1 MNTVLEDKIALL
13 PEKPGVYKMLDA
25 TGTVIYVGKAKILK
39 NRVRQY
45 FQSSRNQSPKVR
57 AMVSH
62 IADFETIEVHSEVEA
77 LSLESNLIKEFMP
90 KYNILLK
97 DDKHFPY
104 FRIDLRQDF
113 PRIEIVRRVKQDGAV
128 YLGPYIVGPSV
139 KEELQLVYDLFP
151 LRHCK
156 KSISGMQARGER
168 PCLLHHVGKC
178 CAPCSGDVTRE
189 QYHDL
194 LKEAMRLLNG
204 KSGDLIPYLKQKMQ
218 EASDSLDFERAAL
231 LRDKLKATMALQEK
245 QVAINTNDLT
255 ADVFSADACND
266 SRMVFAL
273 FVRSGKVVGT
283 HAFPLEGDG
292 DDTKEEW
299 LHAFLLQYYG
309 QDGIEIPPVVL
320 LAQQCTDISEIGEWL
335 SERKRRKVVVTVPQ
349 RGDKRQLTDMASQN
363 CSALLEKNDRIRIR
377 SWERG
382 EGALAELSG
391 ILGLN
396 EIPSRMECFDN
407 SHLMGTNTVAS
418 MVVFRDGKP
427 DKTAYRHFR
436 IRSDAGGDD
445 LISMQEVLTRRL
457 SGEGEL
463 PDLIVLDGGKTQLE
477 IGVRV
482 LRSLNLLQIP
492 ICALAE
498 SDELIYLPDRDDPIV
513 IPKNSAPLHLIERLR
528 DEAHRFAIS
537 YHRNLRSK
545 SALYSQLDEIPG
557 VGEKRKRILFD
568 TFLTVEQIKKAS
580 LEQLA
585 SVKGISHPVAVAVFE
600 FFHNATMNCQTKC
613 NTER

>member
-1 MNTVLEDKIALL
+1 MNTILEDKIALL
-13 PEKPGVYKMLDA
+13 PEKPGVYKMLDN

-45 FQSSRNQSPKVR
+45 FQSSKNHSPKVR

-104 FRIDLRQDF
+104 FRVDLRQDF
-113 PRIEIVRRVKQDGAV
+113 PRIEIVRRVKPDGAT

-139 KEELQLVYDLFP
+139 QDELRLVYDLFP
-151 LRHCK
+151 IRHCK
-156 KSISGMQARGER
+156 KNIAHMQARGER

-178 CAPCSGDVTRE
+178 CAPCSGNVSRE
-189 QYHDL
+189 QYHAYL
-194 LKEAMRLLNG
+194 QEAIRLLNG
-204 KSGDLIPYLKQKMQ
+204 RSNDLIPYLTQKMQ
-218 EASDSLDFERAAL
+218 EASDALDFERAAM
-231 LRDKLKATMALQEK
+231 LRDKLKATLALREK
-245 QVAINTNDLT
+245 QVAISTNDLM
-255 ADVFSADACND
+255 ADVFAVDSLNDA
-266 SRMVFAL
+266 RMVFSL
-273 FVRSGKVVGT
+273 FVRGGKVIGT

-292 DDTKEEW
+292 EDSPAEW

-309 QDGIEIPPVVL
+309 QDGIEIPPLIL
-320 LAQQCTDISEIGEWL
+320 LAQECTDLNTIEEWL
-335 SERKRRKVVVTVPQ
+335 TSKRSRKVSVTVPQ
-349 RGDKRQLTDMASQN
+349 RGVKHQLTDMAIQN
-363 CSALLEKNDRIRIR
+363 CTALLAKNDRIRTR
-377 SWERG
+377 EWERG

-391 ILGLN
+391 ILGLD
-396 EIPSRMECFDN
+396 EVPSRIECFDN

-436 IRSDAGGDD
+436 IHADAGGDD
-445 LISMQEVLTRRL
+445 LIAMKEVLTRRL
-457 SGEGEL
+457 SAEGEL
-463 PDLIVLDGGKTQLE
+463 PDLIVLDGGKTQLAV
-477 IGVRV
+477 GVEV
-482 LRSLNLLQIP
+482 LAELNLSHLP

-498 SDELIYLPDRDDPIV
+498 SDELIYLPDQDDPIL
-513 IPKNSAPLHLIERLR
+513 IPKNSAPLHLLERLR

-545 SALYSQLDEIPG
+545 SVLYSVLDSIDG
-557 VGEKRKRILFD
+557 VGDKRKRALYDAFI
-568 TFLTVEQIKKAS
+568 TVERIKSAS
-580 LEQLA
+580 IDELA
-585 SVKGISHPVAVAVFE
+585 SVKGMTLPAAQSVYSYFHPL
-600 FFHNATMNCQTKC
+600 T
-613 NTER
+613 

>member
-13 PEKPGVYKMLDA
+13 PEKPGVYKMLDD

-45 FQSSRNQSPKVR
+45 FRSSGNHSPKVR

-113 PRIEIVRRVKQDGAV
+113 PRIEIVRRVKPDGAT

-139 KEELQLVYDLFP
+139 QEELRLVYDLFP

-156 KSISGMQARGER
+156 KNIAAMQTRGER
-168 PCLLHHVGKC
+168 PCLLHHLGKC
-178 CAPCSGDVTRE
+178 CAPCSGSVSRA
-189 QYHDL
+189 QYHAY
-194 LKEAMRLLNG
+194 LKEAIRLLNG
-204 KSGDLIPYLKQKMQ
+204 KSGDLVPYLTQKMQ
-218 EASDSLDFERAAL
+218 EASDALDFERAAL
-231 LRDKLKATMALQEK
+231 LRDKLKATLALQEK
-245 QVAINTNDLT
+245 QAAINANDLS
-255 ADVFSADACND
+255 ADVFAVDSLND
-266 SRMVFAL
+266 SRMVFSL
-273 FVRSGKVVGT
+273 FVRDGKVIGT

-292 DDTKEEW
+292 DDAPQEW

-309 QDGIEIPPVVL
+309 QDGIEIPPNIL
-320 LAQQCTDISEIGEWL
+320 LAQECTDLIGIRDWL
-335 SERKRRKVVVTVPQ
+335 TGKRRRKVSVTVPQ
-349 RGDKRQLTDMASQN
+349 RGVKHQLTDMARQN
-363 CSALLEKNDRIRIR
+363 CAALLAKNDRIRVR
-377 SWERG
+377 EWERG
-382 EGALAELSG
+382 EGALAELSA
-391 ILGLN
+391 ILGLD

-445 LISMQEVLTRRL
+445 LLAMREVLTRRL
-457 SGEGEL
+457 SGDGEL
-463 PDLIVLDGGKTQLE
+463 PDLLVLDGGRTQLAV
-477 IGVRV
+477 GVDV
-482 LRSLNLLQIP
+482 LNELNLSHIP

-498 SDELIYLPDRDDPIV
+498 SDELIYLPESDEPV
-513 IPKNSAPLHLIERLR
+513 VLPKNSAPLHLIERLR

-545 SALYSQLDEIPG
+545 SALYSVLDGIVG
-557 VGEKRKRILFD
+557 VGDKRKRALFD
-568 TFLTVEQIKKAS
+568 TFLTVEQIKA
-580 LEQLA
+580 A
-585 SVKGISHPVAVAVFE
+585 SVEELAAVKGMTLPCAQSVYD
-600 FFHNATMNCQTKC
+600 FFHREA
-613 NTER
+613 

>member
-13 PEKPGVYKMLDA
+13 PEKPGVYKMLDD
-25 TGTVIYVGKAKILK
+25 TGTVIYVGKAKVLK

-45 FQSSRNQSPKVR
+45 FQSSKNHSPKVR

-113 PRIEIVRRVKQDGAV
+113 PRIEIVRRVKPDGAT

-139 KEELQLVYDLFP
+139 QEELRLVYDLFP

-156 KSISGMQARGER
+156 KNIAAMQARGER
-168 PCLLHHVGKC
+168 PCLLHHLGKC
-178 CAPCSGDVTRE
+178 CAPCSGSVSRE
-189 QYHDL
+189 EYHAY
-194 LKEAMRLLNG
+194 LKEAVRLLNG
-204 KSGDLIPYLKQKMQ
+204 KSGELIPYLTQKMQ
-218 EASDSLDFERAAL
+218 EASDALDFERAAL
-231 LRDKLKATMALQEK
+231 LRDKLKATLALREK
-245 QVAINTNDLT
+245 QAAINANDLS
-255 ADVFSADACND
+255 ADVFAVDSLNDA
-266 SRMVFAL
+266 RMVFSL
-273 FVRSGKVVGT
+273 FVRDGKVIGT

-292 DDTKEEW
+292 DDAPEEW

-309 QDGIEIPPVVL
+309 QDGIEIPPNIL
-320 LAQQCTDISEIGEWL
+320 LARECTDLIGIQDWL
-335 SERKRRKVVVTVPQ
+335 SGKRRRRVCIAVPQ
-349 RGDKRQLTDMASQN
+349 RGVKHQLTDMAKQN
-363 CSALLEKNDRIRIR
+363 CAALLAKNDRIRVR
-377 SWERG
+377 EWERG
-382 EGALAELSG
+382 EGALAELSA
-391 ILGLN
+391 ILGLD

-445 LISMQEVLTRRL
+445 LLAMREVLTRRL
-457 SGEGEL
+457 SGDGEL
-463 PDLIVLDGGKTQLE
+463 PDLLVLDGGKTQLS
-477 IGVRV
+477 IGVEV
-482 LRSLNLLQIP
+482 LSELNLSHIP
-492 ICALAE
+492 VCALAE
-498 SDELIYLPDRDDPIV
+498 SDELIYLPESDDPIV
-513 IPKNSAPLHLIERLR
+513 LARNSAPLHLIERLR

-545 SALYSQLDEIPG
+545 SALYSLLDGIDG
-557 VGEKRKRILFD
+557 VGDKRKRALFD
-568 TFLTVEQIKKAS
+568 AFLTVEQIKA
-580 LEQLA
+580 A
-585 SVKGISHPVAVAVFE
+585 SVEDLAAVKGMTLPCAQSVYD
-600 FFHNATMNCQTKC
+600 FFHKEA
-613 NTER
+613 

>member
-1 MNTVLEDKIALL
+1 MNTLLEDKIALL
-13 PEKPGVYKMLDA
+13 PEKPGVYKMLDG
-25 TGTVIYVGKAKILK
+25 TGTVIYVGKAKVLK

-45 FQSSRNQSPKVR
+45 FQSSKNHSPKVR

-104 FRIDLRQDF
+104 FRIDMRQDF
-113 PRIEIVRRVKQDGAV
+113 PRIEIVRRVKPDGAT

-139 KEELQLVYDLFP
+139 QEELRLVYDLFP

-156 KSISGMQARGER
+156 KNIAHMQARGER

-178 CAPCSGDVTRE
+178 CAPCSGTISRE
-189 QYHDL
+189 QYHAYL
-194 LKEAMRLLNG
+194 QEAIRLLNG
-204 KSGDLIPYLKQKMQ
+204 RSGDLIPYLSQKMQ

-231 LRDKLKATMALQEK
+231 LRDKLKATMALTEK
-245 QVAINTNDLT
+245 QAAISVNDLA
-255 ADVFSADACND
+255 ADVFAVDSLHDA
-266 SRMVFAL
+266 RMVFAL
-273 FVRSGKVVGT
+273 FVRGGKVIGT

-292 DDTKEEW
+292 DDASSEW

-309 QDGIEIPPVVL
+309 QDGIEVPPVIL
-320 LAQQCTDISEIGEWL
+320 LAQPCTDMEEIEEWL
-335 SERKRRKVVVTVPQ
+335 TDKRRRKTVLTVPQ
-349 RGDKRQLTDMASQN
+349 RGIKHQLTDMAMQN
-363 CSALLEKNDRIRIR
+363 CAALLAKNEKIRTR
-377 SWERG
+377 EWERG

-391 ILGLN
+391 ILGLD
-396 EIPSRMECFDN
+396 EIPSRIECFDN

-427 DKTAYRHFR
+427 DKTAYRHYR
-436 IRSDAGGDD
+436 IRSDAEGDD
-445 LISMQEVLTRRL
+445 LIAMHEVLTRRL
-457 SGEGEL
+457 SADGEL
-463 PDLIVLDGGKTQLE
+463 PDLLVLDGGKTQLSVGIE
-477 IGVRV
+477 V
-482 LRSLNLLQIP
+482 LSELNLSHIP

-498 SDELIYLPDRDDPIV
+498 SDELIYLPEQDEPIR
-513 IPKNSAPLHLIERLR
+513 IPRNSAPLHLIERLR

-545 SALYSQLDEIPG
+545 NALFSVLDSIDG
-557 VGEKRKRILFD
+557 IGEKRKRFLFD
-568 TFLTVEQIKKAS
+568 TFLTVERIKAAS
-580 LEQLA
+580 IDELA
-585 SVKGISHPVAVAVFE
+585 AVKGMTLPAAQSVYRY
-600 FFHNATMNCQTKC
+600 FHS
-613 NTER
+613 

>member
-13 PEKPGVYKMLDA
+13 PEKPGVYKMLDD

-45 FQSSRNQSPKVR
+45 FQSSKNHSPKVR

-113 PRIEIVRRVKQDGAV
+113 PRIDIVRRVKPDGAT

-139 KEELQLVYDLFP
+139 QDELKLVYDLFP
-151 LRHCK
+151 IRHCRK
-156 KSISGMQARGER
+156 NIASMQARGER
-168 PCLLHHVGKC
+168 PCLMHHVGKC
-178 CAPCSGDVTRE
+178 CAPCSGQITRE
-189 QYHDL
+189 RYHAY
-194 LKEAMRLLNG
+194 LKEAIRLLNG

-231 LRDKLKATMALQEK
+231 LRDKLKATLALQEK
-245 QVAINTNDLT
+245 QAAISANDLS
-255 ADVFSADACND
+255 ADVFAVDSLND
-266 SRMVFAL
+266 VRMVFAL
-273 FVRSGKVVGT
+273 FVRAGKVIGT

-292 DDTKEEW
+292 DDAKEEW
-299 LHAFLLQYYG
+299 IHAFLLQYYG
-309 QDGIEIPPVVL
+309 QDGIEIPPLVL
-320 LAQQCTDISEIGEWL
+320 LSQDCSDSDTIEAWL
-335 SERKRRKVVVTVPQ
+335 SSHRRRKVTLSVPR
-349 RGDKRQLTDMASQN
+349 RGVKRQLADIAVQN
-363 CSALLEKNDRIRIR
+363 CKALLEKNEKIRIR

-391 ILGLN
+391 ILGLE

-407 SHLMGTNTVAS
+407 SHLMGSNTVAS

-427 DKTAYRHFR
+427 DKSAYRHFR
-436 IRSDAGGDD
+436 IRSEAGGDD
-445 LISMQEVLTRRL
+445 LVSMHEVLTRRL
-457 SGEGEL
+457 SGDGEL
-463 PDLIVLDGGKTQLE
+463 PNLIVLDGGKTQLAV
-477 IGVRV
+477 GVQV
-482 LRSLNLLQIP
+482 LNELNLSHIS

-498 SDELIYLPDRDDPIV
+498 SDEIIYLPDSEDPILL
-513 IPKNSAPLHLIERLR
+513 PKNSAPLHLVERLR

-545 SALYSQLDEIPG
+545 SALYSRLDTIPG

-580 LEQLA
+580 VEELA
-585 SVKGISHPVAVAVFE
+585 SVKGISLSVAKAVYKSF
-600 FFHNATMNCQTKC
+600 
-613 NTER
+613 RSDL

>member
-1 MNTVLEDKIALL
+1 MNTILEDKIALL
-13 PEKPGVYKMLDA
+13 PEKPGVYKMLDD
-25 TGTVIYVGKAKILK
+25 TGTVIYVGKAKVLK

-45 FQSSRNQSPKVR
+45 FQSSKNHSPKVR

-104 FRIDLRQDF
+104 FRIDMRQDF
-113 PRIEIVRRVKQDGAV
+113 PRIEIVRRVKPDGAT

-139 KEELQLVYDLFP
+139 QEELRLVYDLFP
-151 LRHCK
+151 IRHCK
-156 KSISGMQARGER
+156 KNIAQMQARGER

-178 CAPCSGDVTRE
+178 CAPCSGTVSRD
-189 QYHDL
+189 QYHAYL
-194 LKEAMRLLNG
+194 QEAIRLLNG
-204 KSGDLIPYLKQKMQ
+204 RSSDLIPYLTQKMQ
-218 EASDSLDFERAAL
+218 EASDALDFERAAM
-231 LRDKLKATMALQEK
+231 LRDKLKATLALREK
-245 QVAINTNDLT
+245 QVAISANDLM
-255 ADVFSADACND
+255 ADVFAVDSLNDA
-266 SRMVFAL
+266 RMVFSL
-273 FVRSGKVVGT
+273 FVRGGKVIGT

-292 DDTKEEW
+292 EDAPAEW

-309 QDGIEIPPVVL
+309 QDGIEIPPLIL
-320 LAQQCTDISEIGEWL
+320 LAQECTDLSVIEEWL
-335 SERKRRKVVVTVPQ
+335 SSKRRRKVSVTVPQ
-349 RGDKRQLTDMASQN
+349 RGVKHQLTDMAKQN
-363 CSALLEKNDRIRIR
+363 CNALLAKNDRIRMR
-377 SWERG
+377 EWERG

-391 ILGLN
+391 ILGLD
-396 EIPSRMECFDN
+396 EVPSRIECFDN

-436 IRSDAGGDD
+436 IRAEAGGDD
-445 LISMQEVLTRRL
+445 LIAMKEVLTRRL
-457 SGEGEL
+457 SAEGEL
-463 PDLIVLDGGKTQLE
+463 PDLIVLDGGKTQLSV
-477 IGVRV
+477 GVEV
-482 LRSLNLLQIP
+482 LSELNLSHIP

-498 SDELIYLPDRDDPIV
+498 SDELIYLPEQDDPIL

-545 SALYSQLDEIPG
+545 SALYSVLDSIDG
-557 VGEKRKRILFD
+557 VGDKRKRALYD
-568 TFLTVEQIKKAS
+568 TFITVERIKNAS
-580 LEQLA
+580 MEELA
-585 SVKGISHPVAVAVFE
+585 SVKGMTHPAAQSVYAY
-600 FFHNATMNCQTKC
+600 FHPLT
-613 NTER
+613 

>member
-13 PEKPGVYKMLDA
+13 PEKPGVYKMLDD

-45 FQSSRNQSPKVR
+45 FRSSGNHSPKVR

-113 PRIEIVRRVKQDGAV
+113 PRIEIVRRVKPDGAT

-139 KEELQLVYDLFP
+139 QEELRLVYDLFP

-156 KSISGMQARGER
+156 KNIAAMQTRGER
-168 PCLLHHVGKC
+168 PCLLHHLGKC
-178 CAPCSGDVTRE
+178 CAPCSGSVSRA
-189 QYHDL
+189 QYHAY
-194 LKEAMRLLNG
+194 LKEAIRLLNG
-204 KSGDLIPYLKQKMQ
+204 KSGDLVPYLTQKMQ
-218 EASDSLDFERAAL
+218 EASDALDFERAAL
-231 LRDKLKATMALQEK
+231 LRDKLKATLALQEK
-245 QVAINTNDLT
+245 QAAINANDLS
-255 ADVFSADACND
+255 ADVFAVDSLNDA
-266 SRMVFAL
+266 RMVFSL
-273 FVRSGKVVGT
+273 FVRDGKVIGT

-292 DDTKEEW
+292 DDAPQEW

-309 QDGIEIPPVVL
+309 QDGIEIPPNIL
-320 LAQQCTDISEIGEWL
+320 LAQECTDLIGIRDWL
-335 SERKRRKVVVTVPQ
+335 TGKRRRKVSVTVPQ
-349 RGDKRQLTDMASQN
+349 RSVKHQLTDMARQN
-363 CSALLEKNDRIRIR
+363 CAALLAKNDRIRVR
-377 SWERG
+377 EWERG
-382 EGALAELSG
+382 EGALAELSA
-391 ILGLN
+391 ILGLD

-445 LISMQEVLTRRL
+445 LLAMREVLMRRM
-457 SGEGEL
+457 SGDGEL
-463 PDLIVLDGGKTQLE
+463 PDLLVLDGGRTQLAV
-477 IGVRV
+477 GVDV
-482 LRSLNLLQIP
+482 LNELNLSHIP

-498 SDELIYLPDRDDPIV
+498 SDELIYLPESDEPV
-513 IPKNSAPLHLIERLR
+513 MLPKNSAPLHLIERLR

-545 SALYSQLDEIPG
+545 SALYSVLDSIVG
-557 VGEKRKRILFD
+557 VGDKRKRALFD
-568 TFLTVEQIKKAS
+568 TFLTVEQIKA
-580 LEQLA
+580 A
-585 SVKGISHPVAVAVFE
+585 SVEELAAVKGMTLPCARSVYD
-600 FFHNATMNCQTKC
+600 FFHKEA
-613 NTER
+613 

>member
-1 MNTVLEDKIALL
+1 MNTILEDKIALL
-13 PEKPGVYKMLDA
+13 PEKPGVYKMLDE
-25 TGTVIYVGKAKILK
+25 TGTVIYVGKAKVLK

-45 FQSSRNQSPKVR
+45 FQSSKNHSPKVR

-113 PRIEIVRRVKQDGAV
+113 PRIEIVRRVKPDGAT

-139 KEELQLVYDLFP
+139 QEELRLVYDLFP

-156 KSISGMQARGER
+156 KNIAQMRARQER

-178 CAPCSGDVTRE
+178 CAPCSGEITRE
-189 QYHDL
+189 RYHNYL
-194 LKEAMRLLNG
+194 HEAIQLLNG
-204 KSGDLIPYLKQKMQ
+204 RSGDLIPYLTEKMQ
-218 EASDSLDFERAAL
+218 EASDALDFERAAM
-231 LRDKLKATMALQEK
+231 LRDKLKATLALREK
-245 QVAINTNDLT
+245 QVAINVNDLS
-255 ADVFSADACND
+255 ADVFAVDALNGA
-266 SRMVFAL
+266 RMVFSL
-273 FVRSGKVVGT
+273 FVRGGKVIGT

-292 DDTKEEW
+292 EDAPSEW

-309 QDGIEIPPVVL
+309 QDGIEIPPFVL
-320 LAQQCTDISEIGEWL
+320 LAQKCSEMCEIEEWL
-335 SERKRRKVVVTVPQ
+335 SSKRRKKVSVSNPQ
-349 RGDKRQLTDMASQN
+349 RGVKHQLTDMAMQN
-363 CSALLEKNDRIRIR
+363 CSALLAKNDKIRTR
-377 SWERG
+377 EWERG

-391 ILGLN
+391 ILGLD
-396 EIPSRMECFDN
+396 EIPSRIECYDN

-445 LISMQEVLTRRL
+445 LTAMREVLTRRL
-457 SGEGEL
+457 SAGSDL
-463 PDLIVLDGGKTQLE
+463 PDLIVLDGGKTQLSV
-477 IGVRV
+477 GVEV
-482 LRSLNLLQIP
+482 LSELNLSHIP

-498 SDELIYLPDRDDPIV
+498 SEEWIYLPEQDDPV
-513 IPKNSAPLHLIERLR
+513 MIPKSSASLHLIERLR

-545 SALYSQLDEIPG
+545 SALYSILDSIDG
-557 VGEKRKRILFD
+557 IGEKRKRLLFD
-568 TFLTVEQIKKAS
+568 TFLTVDRIKAATV
-580 LEQLA
+580 EELA
-585 SVKGISHPVAVAVFE
+585 SVKGMTLPAARSVYMYFHPE
-600 FFHNATMNCQTKC
+600 TT
-613 NTER
+613 

>member
-1 MNTVLEDKIALL
+1 MNTILEDKIALL
-13 PEKPGVYKMLDA
+13 PEKPGVYKMLDD

-45 FQSSRNQSPKVR
+45 FQSSKNHSPKVR

-104 FRIDLRQDF
+104 FRVDLRQDF
-113 PRIEIVRRVKQDGAV
+113 ARIEIVRRVKPDGAT

-139 KEELQLVYDLFP
+139 QDELRLVYDLFP
-151 LRHCK
+151 IRHCK
-156 KSISGMQARGER
+156 KNIAHMQARGER

-178 CAPCSGDVTRE
+178 CAPCSGNVSRE
-189 QYHDL
+189 QYHAYL
-194 LKEAMRLLNG
+194 QEAIRLLNG
-204 KSGDLIPYLKQKMQ
+204 RSSDLIPYLTQKMQ
-218 EASDSLDFERAAL
+218 EASDALDFERAAM
-231 LRDKLKATMALQEK
+231 LRDKLKATLALREK
-245 QVAINTNDLT
+245 QVAISTNDLM
-255 ADVFSADACND
+255 ADVFAVDSLNDA
-266 SRMVFAL
+266 RMVFSL
-273 FVRSGKVVGT
+273 FVRGGKVIGT

-292 DDTKEEW
+292 EDSPAEW

-309 QDGIEIPPVVL
+309 QEGIEIPPLIL
-320 LAQQCTDISEIGEWL
+320 LAQECTDLNTIEEWL
-335 SERKRRKVVVTVPQ
+335 ASKRRRKVSVTVPQ
-349 RGDKRQLTDMASQN
+349 RGVKHQLTDMAIQN
-363 CSALLEKNDRIRIR
+363 CMALLAKNDRIRTR
-377 SWERG
+377 EWERG

-391 ILGLN
+391 ILGLD
-396 EIPSRMECFDN
+396 EVPSRIECFDN

-436 IRSDAGGDD
+436 IHADAGGDD
-445 LISMQEVLTRRL
+445 LIAMKEVLTRRL
-457 SGEGEL
+457 SAEGEL
-463 PDLIVLDGGKTQLE
+463 PDLIVLDGGKTQLAV
-477 IGVRV
+477 GVEV
-482 LRSLNLLQIP
+482 LSELNLSHLP

-498 SDELIYLPDRDDPIV
+498 SDELIYLPDQDDPIL

-545 SALYSQLDEIPG
+545 SALYSVLDSIDG
-557 VGEKRKRILFD
+557 VGDKRKRALYDAFI
-568 TFLTVEQIKKAS
+568 TVERIKSAS
-580 LEQLA
+580 IEELA
-585 SVKGISHPVAVAVFE
+585 SVKGMTLPAAQSVYSYFHPL
-600 FFHNATMNCQTKC
+600 T
-613 NTER
+613 

>member
-13 PEKPGVYKMLDA
+13 PEKPGVYKMLDD
-25 TGTVIYVGKAKILK
+25 TGTVIYVGKAKVLK

-45 FQSSRNQSPKVR
+45 FQSSKNHSPKVR

-113 PRIEIVRRVKQDGAV
+113 PRIEIVRRVKPDGAT

-139 KEELQLVYDLFP
+139 QEELRLVYDLFP

-156 KSISGMQARGER
+156 KNIAAMQARGER
-168 PCLLHHVGKC
+168 PCLLHHLGKC
-178 CAPCSGDVTRE
+178 CAPCSGYVSRE
-189 QYHDL
+189 EYHAY
-194 LKEAMRLLNG
+194 LKEAVRILNG
-204 KSGDLIPYLKQKMQ
+204 KSGELIPYLTQKMQ
-218 EASDSLDFERAAL
+218 EASDALDFERAAL
-231 LRDKLKATMALQEK
+231 LRDKLKATLALREK
-245 QVAINTNDLT
+245 QAAINANDLS
-255 ADVFSADACND
+255 ADVFAVDSLNDA
-266 SRMVFAL
+266 RMVFSL
-273 FVRSGKVVGT
+273 FVRDGKVIGT

-292 DDTKEEW
+292 DDAPEEW

-309 QDGIEIPPVVL
+309 QDGIEIPPNIL
-320 LAQQCTDISEIGEWL
+320 LARECTDLIGIQDWL
-335 SERKRRKVVVTVPQ
+335 SGKRRRRVCIAVPQ
-349 RGDKRQLTDMASQN
+349 RGVKHQLTDMAKQN
-363 CSALLEKNDRIRIR
+363 CAALLAKNDRIRVR
-377 SWERG
+377 EWERG
-382 EGALAELSG
+382 EGALAELSA
-391 ILGLN
+391 ILGLD

-445 LISMQEVLTRRL
+445 LLAMREVLTRRL
-457 SGEGEL
+457 SGDGEL
-463 PDLIVLDGGKTQLE
+463 PDLLVLDGGKTQLS
-477 IGVRV
+477 IGVEV
-482 LRSLNLLQIP
+482 LSELNLSHIP
-492 ICALAE
+492 VCALAE
-498 SDELIYLPDRDDPIV
+498 SDELIYLPESDDPIV
-513 IPKNSAPLHLIERLR
+513 LPRNSAPLHLIERLR

-545 SALYSQLDEIPG
+545 SALYSLLDGIDG
-557 VGEKRKRILFD
+557 VGDKRKRALFD
-568 TFLTVEQIKKAS
+568 AFLTVEQIKAS
-580 LEQLA
+580 SVEDLA
-585 SVKGISHPVAVAVFE
+585 AVKGMTLPCAQSVYDY
-600 FFHNATMNCQTKC
+600 FHKEA
-613 NTER
+613 

>member
-1 MNTVLEDKIALL
+1 MNTILEDKIALL

-25 TGTVIYVGKAKILK
+25 SGTVIYVGKAKILK

-45 FQSSRNQSPKVR
+45 FHASKNHSPKVQ

-104 FRIDLRQDF
+104 FRIDMKQDF
-113 PRIEIVRRVKQDGAV
+113 PRIEIVRRVKPDGAT

-139 KEELQLVYDLFP
+139 QEELRLVYDLFP

-156 KSISGMQARGER
+156 KNIAAMQARGER

-178 CAPCSGDVTRE
+178 CAPCSGQISRE
-189 QYHDL
+189 QYHAY
-194 LKEAMRLLNG
+194 LKDAMRLLNG
-204 KSGDLIPYLKQKMQ
+204 KSGDLIPYLTEKMQ
-218 EASDSLDFERAAL
+218 EASDALDFERAAM
-231 LRDKLKATMALQEK
+231 LRDKLKATQALREK
-245 QVAINTNDLT
+245 QAAINANDLS
-255 ADVFSADACND
+255 ADVFAVDSLSD

-273 FVRSGKVVGT
+273 FVRNGKVIGT
-283 HAFPLEGDG
+283 HAFPLEGEG
-292 DDTKEEW
+292 DDSPADS

-309 QDGIEIPPVVL
+309 QDGIEIAPVVL
-320 LAQQCTDISEIGEWL
+320 LKQECTDMPEMEEWL
-335 SERKRRKVVVTVPQ
+335 SERKHRKVSITVPQ
-349 RGDKRQLTDMASQN
+349 RGVKRQLTDMAANN
-363 CSALLEKNDRIRIR
+363 CKALLEKNEQIRVR

-382 EGALAELSG
+382 EGALAELAG
-391 ILGLN
+391 ILGLD
-396 EIPSRMECFDN
+396 EVPSRVECFDN

-436 IRSDAGGDD
+436 IRSEAGGDD
-445 LISMQEVLTRRL
+445 LIAMQEVLTRRL
-457 SGEGEL
+457 SGDGEL
-463 PDLIVLDGGKTQLE
+463 PDLIVLDGGKMQLAV
-477 IGVRV
+477 GVAV
-482 LRSLNLLQIP
+482 LSELNLSHIP

-498 SDELIYLPDRDDPIV
+498 TNEIIYLPDSDHPIM
-513 IPKNSAPLHLIERLR
+513 IPKSSAPLHLVERLR
-528 DEAHRFAIS
+528 DEAHRFAIT

-545 SALYSQLDEIPG
+545 SALYSVLDTIPG
-557 VGEKRKRILFD
+557 VGEKRKRALFD
-568 TFLTVEQIKKAS
+568 AFLTVDRIKAAS
-580 LEQLA
+580 LEELT
-585 SVKGISHPVAVAVFE
+585 SVKGITNSVAQSVFDR
-600 FFHNATMNCQTKC
+600 FHTD
-613 NTER
+613 E

>member
-1 MNTVLEDKIALL
+1 MNTLLEDKIALL
-13 PEKPGVYKMLDA
+13 PEKPGVYKMLDG
-25 TGTVIYVGKAKILK
+25 TGTVIYVGKAKVLK

-45 FQSSRNQSPKVR
+45 FQSSKNHSPKVR

-104 FRIDLRQDF
+104 FRIDMRQDF
-113 PRIEIVRRVKQDGAV
+113 PRIEIVRRVKPDGAT

-139 KEELQLVYDLFP
+139 QEELRLVYDLFP

-156 KSISGMQARGER
+156 KNIAHMQARGER

-178 CAPCSGDVTRE
+178 CAPCSGTISRE
-189 QYHDL
+189 QYHAYL
-194 LKEAMRLLNG
+194 QEAIRLLNG
-204 KSGDLIPYLKQKMQ
+204 RSGDLIPYLSQKMQ

-231 LRDKLKATMALQEK
+231 LRDKLKATMALTEK
-245 QVAINTNDLT
+245 QAAISVNDLA
-255 ADVFSADACND
+255 ADVFAVDSLHDA
-266 SRMVFAL
+266 RMVFAL
-273 FVRSGKVVGT
+273 FVRGGKVIGT

-292 DDTKEEW
+292 DDASSEW

-309 QDGIEIPPVVL
+309 QDGIEVPPVIL
-320 LAQQCTDISEIGEWL
+320 LAQPCTDMEEIEEWL
-335 SERKRRKVVVTVPQ
+335 TDKRRRKTVLTVPQ
-349 RGDKRQLTDMASQN
+349 RGIKHQLTDMAMQN
-363 CSALLEKNDRIRIR
+363 CAALLAKNEKIRTR
-377 SWERG
+377 EWERG

-391 ILGLN
+391 ILGLD
-396 EIPSRMECFDN
+396 EIPSRIECFDN

-427 DKTAYRHFR
+427 DKSAYRHYR
-436 IRSDAGGDD
+436 IRSDAEGDD
-445 LISMQEVLTRRL
+445 LVAMHEVLTRRL
-457 SGEGEL
+457 SADGEL
-463 PDLIVLDGGKTQLE
+463 PDLLVLDGGKTQLSVGIE
-477 IGVRV
+477 V
-482 LRSLNLLQIP
+482 LSELNLSHIP
-492 ICALAE
+492 ICSLAE
-498 SDELIYLPDRDDPIV
+498 SDELIYLPEQDEPIR

-545 SALYSQLDEIPG
+545 SALFSVLDSIDG
-557 VGEKRKRILFD
+557 IGEKRKRILFD
-568 TFLTVEQIKKAS
+568 TFLTVERIKAAS
-580 LEQLA
+580 IDELA
-585 SVKGISHPVAVAVFE
+585 AVKGMTLPAAQSVYRY
-600 FFHNATMNCQTKC
+600 FHS
-613 NTER
+613 

>member
-13 PEKPGVYKMLDA
+13 PEKPGVYKMLDD
-25 TGTVIYVGKAKILK
+25 TGTVIYVGKAKVLK

-45 FQSSRNQSPKVR
+45 FQSSKNHSPKVR

-113 PRIEIVRRVKQDGAV
+113 PRIEIVRRVKPDGAT

-139 KEELQLVYDLFP
+139 QEELRLVYDLFP

-156 KSISGMQARGER
+156 KNIAAMQARGER
-168 PCLLHHVGKC
+168 PCLLHHLGKC
-178 CAPCSGDVTRE
+178 CAPCSGSVSRGE
-189 QYHDL
+189 YHAY
-194 LKEAMRLLNG
+194 LKEAVRLLNG
-204 KSGDLIPYLKQKMQ
+204 KSGELIPYLTQKMQ
-218 EASDSLDFERAAL
+218 EASDALDFERAAL
-231 LRDKLKATMALQEK
+231 LRDKLKATLALREK
-245 QVAINTNDLT
+245 QAAINVSDLS
-255 ADVFSADACND
+255 ADVFAVDSLNDA
-266 SRMVFAL
+266 RMVFSL
-273 FVRSGKVVGT
+273 FVRDGKVIGT

-292 DDTKEEW
+292 DDAPEEW

-309 QDGIEIPPVVL
+309 QDGIEIPPNIL
-320 LAQQCTDISEIGEWL
+320 LARECTDLIGIQDWL
-335 SERKRRKVVVTVPQ
+335 SGKRRRRVCIAVPQ
-349 RGDKRQLTDMASQN
+349 RGVKHQLTDMAKQN
-363 CSALLEKNDRIRIR
+363 CAALLAKNDRIRLR
-377 SWERG
+377 EWERG
-382 EGALAELSG
+382 EGALAELSA
-391 ILGLN
+391 ILGLD

-445 LISMQEVLTRRL
+445 LLAMREVLTRRL
-457 SGEGEL
+457 SGDGEL
-463 PDLIVLDGGKTQLE
+463 PDLLVLDGGKTQLS
-477 IGVRV
+477 IGVEV
-482 LRSLNLLQIP
+482 LSELNLSHIP
-492 ICALAE
+492 VCALAE
-498 SDELIYLPDRDDPIV
+498 SDELIYLPESDDPIV
-513 IPKNSAPLHLIERLR
+513 LPRNSAPLHLIERLR

-545 SALYSQLDEIPG
+545 SALYSLLDGIDG
-557 VGEKRKRILFD
+557 VGDKRKRALFD
-568 TFLTVEQIKKAS
+568 AFLTVEQIKA
-580 LEQLA
+580 A
-585 SVKGISHPVAVAVFE
+585 SVEDLAAVKGMTLPCAQSVYS
-600 FFHNATMNCQTKC
+600 FFHKEA
-613 NTER
+613 

>member
-1 MNTVLEDKIALL
+1 MNTLLEDKIALL
-13 PEKPGVYKMLDA
+13 PEKPGVYKMLDG
-25 TGTVIYVGKAKILK
+25 TGTVIYVGKAKVLK

-45 FQSSRNQSPKVR
+45 FQSSKNQSPKVR

-104 FRIDLRQDF
+104 FRIDMRQDF
-113 PRIEIVRRVKQDGAV
+113 PRIEIVRRVKPDGAT

-139 KEELQLVYDLFP
+139 QEELRLVYDLFP

-156 KSISGMQARGER
+156 KNIAHMQARGER

-178 CAPCSGDVTRE
+178 CAPCSGTISRE
-189 QYHDL
+189 QYHAYL
-194 LKEAMRLLNG
+194 QEAIRLLNG
-204 KSGDLIPYLKQKMQ
+204 RSGDLIPYLSQKMQ

-231 LRDKLKATMALQEK
+231 LRDKLKATMALTEK
-245 QVAINTNDLT
+245 QAAISVNDLA
-255 ADVFSADACND
+255 ADVFAVDSLHDA
-266 SRMVFAL
+266 RMVFAL
-273 FVRSGKVVGT
+273 FVRGGKVIGT

-292 DDTKEEW
+292 DDASSEW

-309 QDGIEIPPVVL
+309 QDGIEVPPVIL
-320 LAQQCTDISEIGEWL
+320 LAQPCTDMEEIEEWL
-335 SERKRRKVVVTVPQ
+335 TDKRRRKTVLTVPQ
-349 RGDKRQLTDMASQN
+349 RGIKHQLTDMAMQN
-363 CSALLEKNDRIRIR
+363 CAALLAKNEKIRTR
-377 SWERG
+377 EWERG

-391 ILGLN
+391 ILGLD
-396 EIPSRMECFDN
+396 EIPSRIECFDN

-427 DKTAYRHFR
+427 DKTAYRHYR
-436 IRSDAGGDD
+436 IRSDAEGDD
-445 LISMQEVLTRRL
+445 LVAMHEVLTRRL
-457 SGEGEL
+457 SADGEL
-463 PDLIVLDGGKTQLE
+463 PDLLVLDGGKTQLSVGIE
-477 IGVRV
+477 V
-482 LRSLNLLQIP
+482 LSELNLSHIP

-498 SDELIYLPDRDDPIV
+498 SDELIYLPEQDEPIR
-513 IPKNSAPLHLIERLR
+513 IPRNSAPLHMIERLR

-545 SALYSQLDEIPG
+545 SALFSVLDSIDG
-557 VGEKRKRILFD
+557 IGEKRKRILFD
-568 TFLTVEQIKKAS
+568 TFLTVERIKAAS
-580 LEQLA
+580 IDELA
-585 SVKGISHPVAVAVFE
+585 AVKGMTLPAAQSVYRY
-600 FFHNATMNCQTKC
+600 FHS
-613 NTER
+613 

>member
-1 MNTVLEDKIALL
+1 MNTILEDKIALL
-13 PEKPGVYKMLDA
+13 PEKPGVYKMLDE
-25 TGTVIYVGKAKILK
+25 TGTVIYVGKAKVLK

-45 FQSSRNQSPKVR
+45 FQSSKNHSPKVR

-113 PRIEIVRRVKQDGAV
+113 PRIEIVRRVKPDGAT

-139 KEELQLVYDLFP
+139 QEELRLVYDLFP

-156 KSISGMQARGER
+156 KNIAQMRARQER

-178 CAPCSGDVTRE
+178 CAPCSGEITRE
-189 QYHDL
+189 QYHTYL
-194 LKEAMRLLNG
+194 HEAIQLLNG
-204 KSGDLIPYLKQKMQ
+204 RSGNLIPYLTEKMQ
-218 EASDSLDFERAAL
+218 EASDALDFERAAM
-231 LRDKLKATMALQEK
+231 LRDKLKATLALREK
-245 QVAINTNDLT
+245 QVAINVNDLS
-255 ADVFSADACND
+255 ADVFAVDALNGA
-266 SRMVFAL
+266 RMVFSL
-273 FVRSGKVVGT
+273 FVRGGKVIGT

-292 DDTKEEW
+292 EDAPSEW

-309 QDGIEIPPVVL
+309 QDGIEIPPFVL
-320 LAQQCTDISEIGEWL
+320 LAQKCSEMCEIEEWL
-335 SERKRRKVVVTVPQ
+335 SSKRRKKVSVSNPQ
-349 RGDKRQLTDMASQN
+349 RGVKHQLTDMAMQN
-363 CSALLEKNDRIRIR
+363 CSALLAKNDKIRTR
-377 SWERG
+377 EWERG

-391 ILGLN
+391 ILGLD
-396 EIPSRMECFDN
+396 EIPSRIECYDN

-445 LISMQEVLTRRL
+445 LTAMREVLTRRL
-457 SGEGEL
+457 SAGSDL
-463 PDLIVLDGGKTQLE
+463 PDLIVLDGGKTQLSV
-477 IGVRV
+477 GVEV
-482 LRSLNLLQIP
+482 LSELNLSHIP

-498 SDELIYLPDRDDPIV
+498 SEEWIYLPEQDDPV
-513 IPKNSAPLHLIERLR
+513 MIPKSSASLHLIERLR

-545 SALYSQLDEIPG
+545 SALYSILDSIDG
-557 VGEKRKRILFD
+557 IGEKRKRLLFD
-568 TFLTVEQIKKAS
+568 TFMTVDRIKAATVE
-580 LEQLA
+580 ELA
-585 SVKGISHPVAVAVFE
+585 SVKGMTLPAARSVYMYFHPE
-600 FFHNATMNCQTKC
+600 TT
-613 NTER
+613 

>member
-1 MNTVLEDKIALL
+1 MNTILEDKIALL
-13 PEKPGVYKMLDA
+13 PEKPGVYKMLDE
-25 TGTVIYVGKAKILK
+25 TGTVIYVGKAKVLK

-45 FQSSRNQSPKVR
+45 FQSSKNHSPKVR

-113 PRIEIVRRVKQDGAV
+113 PRIEIVRRVKPDGAT

-139 KEELQLVYDLFP
+139 QEELRLVYDLFP

-156 KSISGMQARGER
+156 KNIAQMRARKER

-178 CAPCSGDVTRE
+178 CAPCSGEITRE
-189 QYHDL
+189 QYHSYL
-194 LKEAMRLLNG
+194 HEAIQLLNG
-204 KSGDLIPYLKQKMQ
+204 RSGDLIPYLTEKMR
-218 EASDSLDFERAAL
+218 EASDALDFERAAM
-231 LRDKLKATMALQEK
+231 LRDKLKATLALREK
-245 QVAINTNDLT
+245 QVAINVNDLS
-255 ADVFSADACND
+255 ADVFAVDALNGA
-266 SRMVFAL
+266 RMVFSL
-273 FVRSGKVVGT
+273 FVRGGKVIGT

-292 DDTKEEW
+292 EDAPSEW

-309 QDGIEIPPVVL
+309 QDGIEIPPFVL
-320 LAQQCTDISEIGEWL
+320 LAQKCSEMCEIEEWL
-335 SERKRRKVVVTVPQ
+335 SSKRRKKVSVSNPQ
-349 RGDKRQLTDMASQN
+349 RGVKHQLTDMAMQN
-363 CSALLEKNDRIRIR
+363 CSALLAKNDKIRTR
-377 SWERG
+377 EWERG

-391 ILGLN
+391 ILGLD
-396 EIPSRMECFDN
+396 EIPSRIECYDN

-445 LISMQEVLTRRL
+445 LTAMREVLTRRL
-457 SGEGEL
+457 SAGSDL
-463 PDLIVLDGGKTQLE
+463 PDLIVLDGGKTQLSV
-477 IGVRV
+477 GVEV
-482 LRSLNLLQIP
+482 LSELNLSHIP

-498 SDELIYLPDRDDPIV
+498 SEEWIYLPEQDDPV
-513 IPKNSAPLHLIERLR
+513 MIPKSSASLHLIERLR

-545 SALYSQLDEIPG
+545 SALYSILDSIDG
-557 VGEKRKRILFD
+557 IGEKRKRLLFD
-568 TFLTVEQIKKAS
+568 TFLTVDRIKAATV
-580 LEQLA
+580 EELA
-585 SVKGISHPVAVAVFE
+585 SVKGMTLPAARSVYMYFHPE
-600 FFHNATMNCQTKC
+600 TT
-613 NTER
+613 

>member
-13 PEKPGVYKMLDA
+13 PEKPGVYKMLDD
-25 TGTVIYVGKAKILK
+25 TGTVIYVGKAKVLK

-45 FQSSRNQSPKVR
+45 FQSSKNHSPKVR

-113 PRIEIVRRVKQDGAV
+113 PRIEIVRRVKPDGAT

-139 KEELQLVYDLFP
+139 QEELRLVYDLFP

-156 KSISGMQARGER
+156 KNIAAMQARGER
-168 PCLLHHVGKC
+168 PCLLHHLGKC
-178 CAPCSGDVTRE
+178 CAPCSGSVSRE
-189 QYHDL
+189 EYHAY
-194 LKEAMRLLNG
+194 LKEAVRLLNG
-204 KSGDLIPYLKQKMQ
+204 KSGELIPYLTQKMQ
-218 EASDSLDFERAAL
+218 EASDALDFERAAL
-231 LRDKLKATMALQEK
+231 LRDKLKATLALREK
-245 QVAINTNDLT
+245 QAAINVSDLS
-255 ADVFSADACND
+255 ADVFAVDSLNDA
-266 SRMVFAL
+266 RMVFSL
-273 FVRSGKVVGT
+273 FVRDGKVIGT

-292 DDTKEEW
+292 DDAPEEW

-309 QDGIEIPPVVL
+309 QDGIEIPPNIL
-320 LAQQCTDISEIGEWL
+320 LARECTDLIGIQDWL
-335 SERKRRKVVVTVPQ
+335 SGKRRRRVCIAVPQ
-349 RGDKRQLTDMASQN
+349 RGVKHQLTDMAKQN
-363 CSALLEKNDRIRIR
+363 CAALLAKNDRIRVR
-377 SWERG
+377 EWERG
-382 EGALAELSG
+382 EGALAELSA
-391 ILGLN
+391 ILGLD

-445 LISMQEVLTRRL
+445 LLAMREVLTRRL
-457 SGEGEL
+457 SGDGEL
-463 PDLIVLDGGKTQLE
+463 PDLLVLDGGKTQLS
-477 IGVRV
+477 IGVEV
-482 LRSLNLLQIP
+482 LSELNLSHIP
-492 ICALAE
+492 VCALAE
-498 SDELIYLPDRDDPIV
+498 SDELIYLPESDDPIV
-513 IPKNSAPLHLIERLR
+513 LPRNSAPLHLIERLR

-545 SALYSQLDEIPG
+545 SALYSLLDGIDG
-557 VGEKRKRILFD
+557 VGDKRKRALFD
-568 TFLTVEQIKKAS
+568 AFLTVEQIKT
-580 LEQLA
+580 A
-585 SVKGISHPVAVAVFE
+585 SVEDLAAVKGMTLPCAQSVYDY
-600 FFHNATMNCQTKC
+600 FHKEA
-613 NTER
+613 

>member
-13 PEKPGVYKMLDA
+13 PEKPGVYKMLDD
-25 TGTVIYVGKAKILK
+25 TGTVIYVGKAKVLK

-45 FQSSRNQSPKVR
+45 FQSSKNHSPKVR

-113 PRIEIVRRVKQDGAV
+113 PRIEIVRRVKPDGAT

-139 KEELQLVYDLFP
+139 QEELRLVYDLFP

-156 KSISGMQARGER
+156 KNIAAMQARGER
-168 PCLLHHVGKC
+168 PCLLHHLGKC
-178 CAPCSGDVTRE
+178 CAPCSGSVSRE
-189 QYHDL
+189 EYHAY
-194 LKEAMRLLNG
+194 LKEAVRLLNG
-204 KSGDLIPYLKQKMQ
+204 KSGELIPYLTQKMQ
-218 EASDSLDFERAAL
+218 EASDALDFERAAL
-231 LRDKLKATMALQEK
+231 LRDKLKATLALREK
-245 QVAINTNDLT
+245 QAAINASDLS
-255 ADVFSADACND
+255 ADVFAVDSLNDA
-266 SRMVFAL
+266 RMAFSL
-273 FVRSGKVVGT
+273 FVRDGKVIGT

-292 DDTKEEW
+292 DDAPEEW

-309 QDGIEIPPVVL
+309 QDGIEIPPNIL
-320 LAQQCTDISEIGEWL
+320 LARECTDLIGIQDWL
-335 SERKRRKVVVTVPQ
+335 SGKRRRRVCIAVPH
-349 RGDKRQLTDMASQN
+349 RGVKHQLTDMAKQN
-363 CSALLEKNDRIRIR
+363 CAALLAKNDRIRVR
-377 SWERG
+377 EWERG
-382 EGALAELSG
+382 EGALAELSA
-391 ILGLN
+391 ILGLD

-445 LISMQEVLTRRL
+445 LLAMREVLTRRL
-457 SGEGEL
+457 SGDGEL
-463 PDLIVLDGGKTQLE
+463 PDLLVLDGGKTQLS
-477 IGVRV
+477 IGVEV
-482 LRSLNLLQIP
+482 LSELNLSHISV
-492 ICALAE
+492 CALAE
-498 SDELIYLPDRDDPIV
+498 SDELIYLPESDDPIV
-513 IPKNSAPLHLIERLR
+513 LPRNSAPLHLIERLR

-545 SALYSQLDEIPG
+545 SALYSLLDGIDG
-557 VGEKRKRILFD
+557 VGDKRKRALFD
-568 TFLTVEQIKKAS
+568 AFLTVEQIKA
-580 LEQLA
+580 A
-585 SVKGISHPVAVAVFE
+585 SVEDLAAVKGMTLPCAQSVYS
-600 FFHNATMNCQTKC
+600 FFHKEA
-613 NTER
+613 

>member
-1 MNTVLEDKIALL
+1 MNQLLEDKIALL
-13 PEKPGVYKMLDA
+13 PEKPGVYKMFDA
-25 TGTVIYVGKAKILK
+25 SGTVIYVGKAKILK

-45 FQSSRNQSPKVR
+45 FHASKNHSPKVQ

-113 PRIEIVRRVKQDGAV
+113 PRIEIVRRVKPDGAT

-139 KEELQLVYDLFP
+139 QEELRLVYDLFP

-178 CAPCSGDVTRE
+178 CAPCSGKITRE
-189 QYHDL
+189 QYHAY
-194 LKEAMRLLNG
+194 LKDAIRLLNG
-204 KSGDLIPYLKQKMQ
+204 KSGHLIPYLTEKMQ
-218 EASDSLDFERAAL
+218 EASDALDFERAAM
-231 LRDKLKATMALQEK
+231 LRDKLKATMALREK
-245 QVAINTNDLT
+245 QVAINTNDLD
-255 ADVFSADACND
+255 ADVFAVDALED
-266 SRMVFAL
+266 ARMVFAL
-273 FVRSGKVVGT
+273 FVRGGKVIGT

-292 DDTKEEW
+292 EDSPAEW

-309 QDGIEIPPVVL
+309 QDGIEIPSSIL
-320 LAQQCTDISEIGEWL
+320 LAEECAERDVIEQWL
-335 SERKRRKVVVTVPQ
+335 SERKRRKVSVAVPQ
-349 RGDKRQLTDMASQN
+349 RGTKRQLADMAAKN
-363 CSALLEKNDRIRIR
+363 CKALLEKNEQIRVR

-391 ILGLN
+391 ILGLD
-396 EIPSRMECFDN
+396 EIPSRVECFDN

-436 IRSDAGGDD
+436 IRAEAGGDD
-445 LISMQEVLTRRL
+445 LIAMREVLTRRL
-457 SGEGEL
+457 SQDGEM
-463 PDLIVLDGGKTQLE
+463 PDLLVLDGGRTQLQV
-477 IGVRV
+477 GVEV
-482 LRSLNLLQIP
+482 LHELNLSHIP

-498 SDELIYLPDRDDPIV
+498 SDEIIYLPDQDEPIV

-528 DEAHRFAIS
+528 DEAHRFAIT

-545 SALYSQLDEIPG
+545 SALYSILDTIPG
-557 VGEKRKRILFD
+557 VGDKRKRALFD
-568 TFLTVEQIKKAS
+568 AFITVDRIKAATVE
-580 LEQLA
+580 ELA
-585 SVKGISHPVAVAVFE
+585 SVKGVSTPVAQAVFDR
-600 FFHNATMNCQTKC
+600 FHT
-613 NTER
+613 TE

>member
-13 PEKPGVYKMLDA
+13 PEKPGVYKMLDD
-25 TGTVIYVGKAKILK
+25 TGTVIYVGKAKVLK

-45 FQSSRNQSPKVR
+45 FQSSKNHSPKVR

-113 PRIEIVRRVKQDGAV
+113 PRIEIVRRVKPDGAT

-139 KEELQLVYDLFP
+139 QEELRLVYDLFP

-156 KSISGMQARGER
+156 KSIAAMQARGER
-168 PCLLHHVGKC
+168 PCLLHHLGKC
-178 CAPCSGDVTRE
+178 CAPCSGSVSRE
-189 QYHDL
+189 EYHAY
-194 LKEAMRLLNG
+194 LKEAVRLLNG
-204 KSGDLIPYLKQKMQ
+204 KSGELIPYLTQKMQ
-218 EASDSLDFERAAL
+218 EASDALDFERAAL
-231 LRDKLKATMALQEK
+231 LRDKLKATLALREK
-245 QVAINTNDLT
+245 QAAINVSDLS
-255 ADVFSADACND
+255 ADVFAVDSLNDA
-266 SRMVFAL
+266 RMVFSL
-273 FVRSGKVVGT
+273 FVRDGKVIGT

-292 DDTKEEW
+292 DDAPEEW

-309 QDGIEIPPVVL
+309 QDGIEIPPNIL
-320 LAQQCTDISEIGEWL
+320 LARECTDLIGIQDWL
-335 SERKRRKVVVTVPQ
+335 SGKRRRRVCIAVPQ
-349 RGDKRQLTDMASQN
+349 RGVKHQLTDMAKQN
-363 CSALLEKNDRIRIR
+363 CAALLAKNDRIRLR
-377 SWERG
+377 EWERG
-382 EGALAELSG
+382 EGALAELSA
-391 ILGLN
+391 ILGLD

-427 DKTAYRHFR
+427 DKTSYRHFR

-445 LISMQEVLTRRL
+445 LLAMREVLTRRL
-457 SGEGEL
+457 SGDGEL
-463 PDLIVLDGGKTQLE
+463 PDLLVLDGGKTQLS
-477 IGVRV
+477 IGVEV
-482 LRSLNLLQIP
+482 LSELNLSHIP
-492 ICALAE
+492 VCALAE
-498 SDELIYLPDRDDPIV
+498 SDELIYLPESDDPIV
-513 IPKNSAPLHLIERLR
+513 LPRNSAPLHLIERLR

-545 SALYSQLDEIPG
+545 SALYSLLDGIDG
-557 VGEKRKRILFD
+557 VGDKRKRALFD
-568 TFLTVEQIKKAS
+568 AFLTVEQIKA
-580 LEQLA
+580 A
-585 SVKGISHPVAVAVFE
+585 SVEDLAAVKGMTLPCAQSVYS
-600 FFHNATMNCQTKC
+600 FFHKEA
-613 NTER
+613 

>member
-1 MNTVLEDKIALL
+1 MNTILEDKVALL
-13 PEKPGVYKMLDA
+13 PEKPGVYKMLDD
-25 TGTVIYVGKAKILK
+25 TGTVIYVGKAKVLK

-45 FQSSRNQSPKVR
+45 FQSSKNHSPKVR

-104 FRIDLRQDF
+104 FRIDLRQDY
-113 PRIEIVRRVKQDGAV
+113 PRIEIVRRVKSDGAV

-139 KEELQLVYDLFP
+139 QEELRLVYDLFP

-156 KSISGMQARGER
+156 KNIAAMIARGER
-168 PCLLHHVGKC
+168 PCLLYHVGKC
-178 CAPCSGDVTRE
+178 CAPCSGSVSRE
-189 QYHDL
+189 EYHAL

-204 KSGDLIPYLKQKMQ
+204 KSGDLVPYLTEKMQ
-218 EASDSLDFERAAL
+218 EASDQLDFERAAM
-231 LRDKLKATMALQEK
+231 LRDKLRATLALREK
-245 QVAINTNDLT
+245 QAAINANDLS
-255 ADVFSADACND
+255 ADVFAVDSLND

-273 FVRSGKVVGT
+273 FVRNGKVIGT

-292 DDTKEEW
+292 DDSADEW

-309 QDGIEIPPVVL
+309 QDGIEIPPSVL
-320 LAQQCTDISEIGEWL
+320 LAQACTDMPEIEAWL
-335 SERKRRKVVVTVPQ
+335 CQRKKRKVSLSVPQ
-349 RGDKRQLTDMASQN
+349 RGAKRQLTDMAKNN
-363 CSALLEKNDRIRIR
+363 CSALLEKNDRIRVR

-382 EGALAELSG
+382 EGALAELSA
-391 ILGLN
+391 ILGLD
-396 EIPSRMECFDN
+396 EVPSRVECFDN

-445 LISMQEVLTRRL
+445 LVSMHEVLTRRL
-457 SGEGEL
+457 SAEGEL
-463 PDLIVLDGGKTQLE
+463 PDLIVLDGGKTQLH
-477 IGVRV
+477 IGVDV
-482 LRSLNLLQIP
+482 LQELNLSHIP

-498 SDELIYLPDRDDPIV
+498 SDEIIYLPEQEDPIV

-545 SALYSQLDEIPG
+545 SALYSVLDAIPG
-557 VGEKRKRILFD
+557 VGEKRKRGLFD
-568 TFLTVEQIKKAS
+568 AFLTVDAIKAAS
-580 LEQLA
+580 IEDLSA
-585 SVKGISHPVAVAVFE
+585 VKGMTTSSAEAVFRY
-600 FFHNATMNCQTKC
+600 FH
-613 NTER
+613 TEKE

>member
-1 MNTVLEDKIALL
+1 MNTILEDKIALL
-13 PEKPGVYKMLDA
+13 PEKPGVYKMLDE
-25 TGTVIYVGKAKILK
+25 TGTVIYVGKAKVLK

-45 FQSSRNQSPKVR
+45 FQSSKNHSPKVR

-113 PRIEIVRRVKQDGAV
+113 PRIEIVRRVKPDGAT

-139 KEELQLVYDLFP
+139 QEELRLVYDLFP

-156 KSISGMQARGER
+156 KNIAQMRARQER

-178 CAPCSGDVTRE
+178 CAPCSGEITRE
-189 QYHDL
+189 QYHSYL
-194 LKEAMRLLNG
+194 HEAIQLLNG
-204 KSGDLIPYLKQKMQ
+204 RSGDLIPYLTEKMR
-218 EASDSLDFERAAL
+218 EASEALDFERAAM
-231 LRDKLKATMALQEK
+231 LRDKLKATLALREK
-245 QVAINTNDLT
+245 QVAINVNDLS
-255 ADVFSADACND
+255 ADVFAVDALNGA
-266 SRMVFAL
+266 RMVFSL
-273 FVRSGKVVGT
+273 FVRGGKVIGT

-292 DDTKEEW
+292 EDAPSEW

-309 QDGIEIPPVVL
+309 QDGIEIPPFVL
-320 LAQQCTDISEIGEWL
+320 LAQKCSEMCEIEEWL
-335 SERKRRKVVVTVPQ
+335 SSKRRKKVSVSNPQ
-349 RGDKRQLTDMASQN
+349 RGVKHQLTDMAMQN
-363 CSALLEKNDRIRIR
+363 CSALLAKNDKIRTR
-377 SWERG
+377 EWERG

-391 ILGLN
+391 ILGLD
-396 EIPSRMECFDN
+396 EIPSRIECYDN

-445 LISMQEVLTRRL
+445 LTAMREVLTRRL
-457 SGEGEL
+457 SAGSDL
-463 PDLIVLDGGKTQLE
+463 PDLIVLDGGKTQLSV
-477 IGVRV
+477 GVEV
-482 LRSLNLLQIP
+482 LSELNLSHIP

-498 SDELIYLPDRDDPIV
+498 SEEWIYLPEQDDPV
-513 IPKNSAPLHLIERLR
+513 MIPKSSASLHLIERLR

-545 SALYSQLDEIPG
+545 SALYSILDSIDG
-557 VGEKRKRILFD
+557 IGEKRKRLLFD
-568 TFLTVEQIKKAS
+568 TFLTVDRIKAATV
-580 LEQLA
+580 EELA
-585 SVKGISHPVAVAVFE
+585 SVKGMTLPAARSVYMYFHPE
-600 FFHNATMNCQTKC
+600 AT
-613 NTER
+613 